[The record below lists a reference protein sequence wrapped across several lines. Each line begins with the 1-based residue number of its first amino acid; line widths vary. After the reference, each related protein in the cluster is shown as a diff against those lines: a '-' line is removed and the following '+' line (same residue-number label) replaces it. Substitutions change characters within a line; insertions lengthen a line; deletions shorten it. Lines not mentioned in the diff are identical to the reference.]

1 MKKWLG
7 SAVLAVFTAI
17 TALAG
22 DPLKKLASVHDFA
35 FGGIGAAGTLSE
47 GELAFREVLK
57 RPSAEKD
64 FLELLSKGNAQGRCY
79 ALVGLRH
86 LNRKA
91 YAVLAER
98 FAHDKTK
105 VSTIGGCIVMVQ
117 PMSSVAATIGAGR
130 YQPFLKGK

>member
-1 MKKWLG
+1 MKRCLG
-7 SAVLAVFTAI
+7 AAVLLVLTSVA
-17 TALAG
+17 ALAG

-35 FGGIGAAGTLSE
+35 FGGIGAAGVISE
-47 GELAFREVLK
+47 GEIAFREVLK

-86 LNRKA
+86 LNPKA
-91 YAVLAER
+91 YAVRAER
-98 FAHDKTK
+98 FTQDKTK

-117 PMSSVAATIGAGR
+117 PMSSVAATIGADR